1 MTGLPSPV
9 PFDLRNKALAAAH
22 RLLRDLR
29 SGEPGRVAAAEPRF
43 RRLRIFTDA
52 SGPRP
57 ERVRLKHALAVVA
70 EEHGHRSWVALKRAV
85 AAALPPYHAPAV
97 GGFLN
102 RWFADPDEARASRE
116 LFGGYLLPF
125 REQCFVCEAEF
136 VRALGLDPD
145 DPDWE
150 AAGFDLVRPRDAAAA
165 ERLHQRRRAALRAGI
180 AVPPPTPV
188 RHRR

>member
-1 MTGLPSPV
+1 MTADPRPV

-29 SGEPGRVAAAEPRF
+29 SGEPPRAAAAAARF
-43 RRLRIFTDA
+43 RRLRPFADHGGSA
-52 SGPRP
+52 P

-70 EEHGHRSWVALKRAV
+70 EEHGHRSWVALKNAV
-85 AAALPPYHAPAV
+85 AAAVPPYHAPAV

-102 RWFADPDEARASRE
+102 RWFVDPDEARASRE
-116 LFGGYLLPF
+116 LYGGYLLPF
-125 REQCFVCEAEF
+125 REQCFVGEAEL

-145 DPDWE
+145 DPDWSLT
-150 AAGFDLVRPRDAAAA
+150 GFDLVRPRDAAAA

-188 RHRR
+188 RRRR